1 MARRLDRNSLEQQA
15 WIGDA
20 VLSLY
25 VRSRILDQNAA
36 IDGAKAARMTANSA
50 LAGLGEPTAVEAEIG
65 RVYAKEGLAA
75 AFAWIEHHLI
85 PLLEQQEERRPRRAG
100 PAKRK

>member
-1 MARRLDRNSLEQQA
+1 MARRLDRNLLEQQA

-25 VRSRILDQNAA
+25 VRSRILDQTAT
-36 IDGAKAARMTANSA
+36 IDGAKAARMTANAA
-50 LAGLGEPTAVEAEIG
+50 LAGLGEPTVVEAEIG

-75 AFAWIEHHLI
+75 AFDWIQHRLM
-85 PLLEQQEERRPRRAG
+85 PLLEQQEEKRLRRAG